1 MTETYCFVDDCLQ
14 ALSALC
20 TVAALAAL
28 PPPIRRDAEVITI
41 ALLEGSLQVATLKQT
56 YRLVAAKR
64 VAIPHPP
71 TYAEWLRRLAYVD
84 VARRI
89 AALKNVCR

>member
-14 ALSALC
+14 ALPALC
-20 TVAALAAL
+20 IGRSPHSRPRFA
-28 PPPIRRDAEVITI
+28 DAEVITI

-89 AALKNVCR
+89 AALKNACR